1 MQIVKQAA
9 AIQLCDANGSAK
21 SIIEWGCKCN
31 LDNHQRH
38 AFEVI
43 MASLVLTYF
52 KDAGKNNEEM
62 TSHDNQSQTKFVRER
77 KLLCQL
83 AELRNDTE
91 QLICCL
97 HGPAGSGKSTVI
109 ELVLLYA
116 KEYCSYL
123 PNVIFCHNTIVV
135 TAMAGVAA
143 TLICG
148 ETTHGALFLNQKHE
162 IEPEQIE
169 LWADARLLI
178 IDEISFVSKSDF
190 QMMHK
195 QLGKLKQEI
204 NMKFSGLNIIFSGDF
219 RQLEP
224 VGRGKLPIYKDN
236 ECPYFVDWVNC
247 YIELNGMHRFKK
259 DVRWGKLLT
268 RMRNRE
274 LTKEDVEFI
283 NTKVVTVPK
292 SRHLP
297 KDLRYTTYFNRD
309 RDAINTA
316 LFEECCT
323 RLRCHNFST
332 RDTLIVLAN
341 KLEAKTSHGTYEP
354 FHNRKIFWENCG
366 EDDIKFPKEH
376 NGRIDPLL
384 KLYKGCQLM
393 LVFNNNVRHGE
404 ANGTTVT
411 LISICLKPNIIP
423 IQILIG
429 KLPVKAVY
437 ASQVV
442 SIVLKHNNPKILPN
456 MFKLE
461 PIEFRITARILKPQ
475 LLRMKEDDR
484 EMVKMKATQLPV
496 ISNQATTGHKLQG
509 ASINQLFV
517 NNWNYTTN
525 WPYVVL
531 SRL

>member
-1 MQIVKQAA
+1 
-9 AIQLCDANGSAK
+9 
-21 SIIEWGCKCN
+21 
-31 LDNHQRH
+31 
-38 AFEVI
+38 
-43 MASLVLTYF
+43 MASFVLTYF
-52 KDAGKNNEEM
+52 KDAGNNNEEM
-62 TSHDNQSQTKFVRER
+62 TSRDNQAWTKFVRER

-123 PNVIFCHNTIVV
+123 HNVIFCHNTIVA
-135 TAMAGVAA
+135 TAMTGVAA
-143 TLICG
+143 TLVCG
-148 ETTHGALFLNQKHE
+148 ETMHGALFLNQKCE

-169 LWADARLLI
+169 LWAATHLLI
-178 IDEISFVSKSDF
+178 IDEISFASKSDF

-195 QLGKLKQEI
+195 QLGNLKQEI
-204 NMKFSGLNIIFSGDF
+204 NKKFGGLNIIFSGDF

-236 ECPYFVDWVNC
+236 NCPYFVDWVNC

-259 DVRWGKLLT
+259 DVRWGKLLM
-268 RMRNRE
+268 RMRNGE
-274 LTKEDVEFI
+274 LTKEDVELI
-283 NTKVVTVPK
+283 NTKVGTVHK
-292 SRHLP
+292 RRHLP
-297 KDLRYTTYFNRD
+297 KDLRYATHFSRD
-309 RDAINTA
+309 RDAINMA

-323 RLRCHNFST
+323 RLRCYNVRT
-332 RDTLIVLAN
+332 RDTLIVLDY
-341 KLEAKTSHGTYEP
+341 KLGAKTSHGTYEP

-366 EDDIKFPKEH
+366 EDDIKFPKER
-376 NGRIDPLL
+376 NGRMDPLL

-393 LVFNNNVRHGE
+393 LVFNNNVRRGE

-411 LISICLKPNIIP
+411 LISVCFKPNIIP
-423 IQILIG
+423 IQIIIG
-429 KLPVKAVY
+429 KLPLKAVY

-456 MFKLE
+456 TFKLK
-461 PIEFRITARILKPQ
+461 PIEFCITTRILIPQ

-484 EMVKMKATQLPV
+484 KMVKMKATQLPV
-496 ISNQATTGHKLQG
+496 ISNQATTGHKMQG

-517 NNWNYTTN
+517 INWNYTTN
-525 WPYVVL
+525 WPYIVL
-531 SRL
+531 S